1 MPSLSQ
7 PSLATSESDSIRV
20 TRSVSDVLKAKG
32 QQGQHPEQEQPQLTS
47 MSDNA
52 KLISSRKTK
61 EERRLSNRQKLL
73 SLKRHSG
80 YLKRPEIL
88 ETVYSVEEDGDG
100 AQQQQ
105 LQQQQHEYQQQQQQS
120 QTVDQEQQQEKLVG
134 AGNGER
140 ADKDESPPTV
150 SGPGGE

>member
-1 MPSLSQ
+1 MSQ
-7 PSLATSESDSIRV
+7 PSLATSESDSVRV

-32 QQGQHPEQEQPQLTS
+32 QQGQQPEQEPPQLAS

-105 LQQQQHEYQQQQQQS
+105 LQQQQHEYQQQPPQA
-120 QTVDQEQQQEKLVG
+120 TVEQETSEK
-134 AGNGER
+134 EKTETEC
-140 ADKDESPPTV
+140 ADK
-150 SGPGGE
+150 GRCLCI